1 VLDEMFTDARRGQ
14 LAGQHR
20 TGATFAEVCH
30 EFLHWIEF
38 DRQRKRSTL
47 DDYRSAVRAHLVPAF
62 GLCRVEEITPARVDS
77 WRSELV
83 VEGRLSNRSVNK
95 LLTILHGILERAR
108 KRFKLPATTTQSHP
122 ARTIPSDDPRVA
134 HPIFT
139 LREAAGYLGVPK
151 STMHQW
157 ARRSERPPL
166 ITVSP
171 RQGQQATL
179 PFIGFAEAYVLSAF
193 RRSGVPLQRI
203 RPAVDVLSREI
214 GIEHALASQRLFA
227 DGAEMLFDYAEQ
239 VVLMKDDAIRRRPR
253 NARR

>member
-1 VLDEMFTDARRGQ
+1 
-14 LAGQHR
+14 
-20 TGATFAEVCH
+20 
-30 EFLHWIEF
+30 
-38 DRQRKRSTL
+38 
-47 DDYRSAVRAHLVPAF
+47 
-62 GLCRVEEITPARVDS
+62 
-77 WRSELV
+77 
-83 VEGRLSNRSVNK
+83 
-95 LLTILHGILERAR
+95 
-108 KRFKLPATTTQSHP
+108 
-122 ARTIPSDDPRVA
+122 
-134 HPIFT
+134 
-139 LREAAGYLGVPK
+139 
-151 STMHQW
+151 MHQW